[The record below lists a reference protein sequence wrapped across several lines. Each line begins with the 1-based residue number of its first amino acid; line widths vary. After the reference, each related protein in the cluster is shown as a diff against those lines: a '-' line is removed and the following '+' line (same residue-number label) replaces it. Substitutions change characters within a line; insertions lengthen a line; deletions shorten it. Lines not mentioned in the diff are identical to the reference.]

1 MFWKSDFCWRSL
13 YPPQGRK
20 TAMDEFMS
28 KEGVDKTWCS
38 CTNIIW
44 TQMMVIGLV
53 IWTTLLT
60 MIVLVG
66 TCCKGSSLKQAWP
79 YLLAL
84 LRLVLV
90 PVRAGGRGIRRATRR
105 MRRTPEARLIHPWW
119 LNFKYSLW
127 LFLCVCQMLNK
138 VRKKTKNKKKHHKK
152 NQKNPNKYPWFFF
165 LTLLNIWQTHNHSEY
180 LKSVIRGWWALPL
193 GSSSGVA
200 RQIPHP
206 PALTGYKTSLTR
218 ARR

>member
-79 YLLAL
+79 YILGL

-152 NQKNPNKYPWFFF
+152 KQKNPNKYPWFF
-165 LTLLNIWQTHNHSEY
+165 S
-180 LKSVIRGWWALPL
+180 
-193 GSSSGVA
+193 
-200 RQIPHP
+200 
-206 PALTGYKTSLTR
+206 
-218 ARR
+218 